1 MAKITPLLGSWAIL
15 LALGDPATLA
25 PDQTFQ
31 MTERAVELL
40 YSSDPPPAGIG
51 LPLGLARWD
60 DQAKL
65 WFPAAASEIDP
76 LSPALLNGRGS
87 VKFNPP
93 EGLRAGIYTVLLLE
107 GEGSG
112 SLDALQ
118 IWVNP
123 YTPAI
128 VGIPGSGGTGGG
140 GTGAAM
146 LDTFTTADGRNVAPT
161 PDSIVKN
168 WPGSQMSYGG
178 AFAKL
183 PRPTTAQVAA
193 SSTYDGGDVVLVGTR
208 LGKSVTE
215 TITPNPGNF
224 VEGKV
229 VFDGYTAMNRTK
241 AGTKG
246 TTSLGIGSAL
256 GLAAL
261 PKGGALVYVDD
272 AIAPAADYTLDS
284 AQGAVV
290 MAPAKIPDGKLNFR
304 VLY

>member
-1 MAKITPLLGSWAIL
+1 MAKITPLMGGWAL
-15 LALGDPATLA
+15 LLTLADPASLD
-25 PDQTFQ
+25 PGQTFQ
-31 MTERAVELL
+31 MTERAVEVL

-65 WFPAAASEIDP
+65 WFPAAASAIDD
-76 LSPALLNGRGS
+76 LSPELLNGRGS

-93 EGLRAGIYTVLLLE
+93 EGLRAGIYAVLLLE

-118 IWVNP
+118 LWAYP

-128 VGIPGSGGTGGG
+128 AGIPGSGGTGGG
-140 GTGAAM
+140 GTGGAQ
-146 LDTFTTADGRNVAPT
+146 LDTFTSADGRNAAPT

-168 WPGSQMSYGG
+168 WPGTQVTYGG
-178 AFAKL
+178 PFAKL
-183 PRPTTAQVAA
+183 PRPTTAMVSA
-193 SSTYDGGDVVLVGTR
+193 SSTYDGGDVVLIGTR
-208 LGKSVTE
+208 LGKPVTE

-229 VFDGYTAMNRTK
+229 IFDTYTAMSRSK

-246 TTSLGIGSAL
+246 TTSLGIGGAL

-261 PKGGALVYVDD
+261 PKGAAIVFIDD
-272 AIAPAADYTLDS
+272 AIAAVADYTLDT

-290 MAPAKIPDGKLNFR
+290 MAAGKIPDGKINYR